1 MGERKRVGGLAT
13 LDPAVQQWQAQAAEN
28 PATVTAK
35 RRKDRQRVRIFV
47 DITPELKA
55 ALESIAGWEHGE
67 DTSVSQATELLLT
80 WAALAYGRGERDL
93 RRAFREGKTHARTPK
108 FSWNVTIPDEWE
120 TELASFI
127 RNGKVDGKVDGN
139 L

>member
-1 MGERKRVGGLAT
+1 MAERKRVGGLTT

-47 DITPELKA
+47 DISPELKA
-55 ALESIAGWEHGE
+55 ALERVAGWEHGE

-80 WAALAYGRGERDL
+80 WAALGYLRGEHDL
-93 RRAFREGKTHARTPK
+93 RRAFGAGKTHARTPK

-120 TELASFI
+120 TELDTFI
-127 RNGKVDGKVDGN
+127 RNGKVNGEVDGKV
-139 L
+139 